1 MERTD
6 GVVGSAHPTNC
17 QDPKNQAYAGVHSVS
32 PNLQLII
39 QAKLVFMEK
48 KPLANQIVDEL
59 NSSGSDRAVAI
70 VGASLIEDLLKR
82 LLIKFAVKSRDFEQ
96 FIERS
101 SSANLLIVSYAFG
114 LIPGDLKHD
123 INFILKIRNKLAHEW
138 KQRSFDDFEVG
149 KLVDSLKA
157 PQNFG
162 NIKGEPVKIDSGS
175 TRSLLELPR
184 RIQFISTVVA
194 ASTTLE
200 HITSERAKLSAS
212 TRFYLR
218 QD

>member
-1 MERTD
+1 
-6 GVVGSAHPTNC
+6 
-17 QDPKNQAYAGVHSVS
+17 
-32 PNLQLII
+32 
-39 QAKLVFMEK
+39 MEK
-48 KPLANQIVDEL
+48 KPLVNQIVDEL

-82 LLIKFAVKSRDFEQ
+82 LLIKFAIKSRDFEQ

-114 LIPGDLKHD
+114 LIPSELKHD
-123 INFILKIRNKLAHEW
+123 INLILKIRNKFAHEW
-138 KQRSFDDFEVG
+138 KQMNFENSEVG

-157 PQNFG
+157 PQKFS
-162 NIKGEPVKIDSGS
+162 NIKGEPVKTDSGS

-184 RIQFISTVVA
+184 RIQFISAIVA
-194 ASTTLE
+194 VSTTLE
-200 HITSERAKLSAS
+200 HITSERTKLSAS